1 MRRAL
6 LLILLSIPTFF
17 AFLGSAAITDSD
29 EAYYAEA
36 SREMIESGDWITPRF
51 NYELRFEKPI
61 LFYWMVAA
69 TYAVAGVSEG
79 AARFWAAMSG
89 VGLVMVAYGYGS
101 PMDRR

>member
-6 LLILLSIPTFF
+6 LLILLCIPTFF
-17 AFLGSAAITDSD
+17 VFLGSAAITDSD
-29 EAYYAEA
+29 EAFYAEA

-69 TYAVAGVSEG
+69 TYTVAGVSEG
-79 AARFWAAMSG
+79 AAEQLLVRARKTLRAMMEEKES
-89 VGLVMVAYGYGS
+89 VA
-101 PMDRR
+101 